1 MFDSIAEILVSILLL
16 GGAFFALMG
25 SFGLAKLPDFFL
37 RVHGPTEATTLG
49 IGLMV
54 LASSLFFSW
63 FGDGLSLREFLL
75 VAFLFITA
83 PVSGHTLSRA
93 ALHKQ
98 VPVIKAT
105 QGKHWHE
112 DTFGDKN
119 ARKKKR

>member
-1 MFDSIAEILVSILLL
+1 MLDSIAEILVSLMLL
-16 GGAFFALMG
+16 GGALFALMG
-25 SFGLAKLPDFFL
+25 SFGLAKLPDFFS

-83 PVSGHTLSRA
+83 PVSGHTVSRA
-93 ALHKQ
+93 ALHAG
-98 VPVIKAT
+98 VPTSKNIS
-105 QGKHWHE
+105 GKHWHE
-112 DTFGDKN
+112 K
-119 ARKKKR
+119 